1 MSSMKT
7 NISSALIILASMV
20 LCSLPIHAH
29 EKQLTNL
36 VFKYWKQGTT
46 IEATGNDYSLSTVG
60 LAHGYYSTTLANE
73 KVRDFTGIAGMKIG
87 LATTDQE
94 LRVNLI
100 LGSDSAIVFEDGSE
114 MIALDETTGE
124 IHRLEASFGTFTVP
138 ADFNGSLY
146 FPFESLKSSVGK
158 IDYWG
163 LTIVQEEDTVVGF
176 TFEEVSILD
185 LEDAT
190 EYQAYLEDEFIVPT
204 SVQIPVVGESI
215 ATLKG
220 PSTGEYRLDST
231 IQGVTIENNKMTLTT
246 EAIKGSIDYRFT
258 YDDGKYVRLSMNV
271 VPSWIVGVEDQGVPI
286 ALPAKSI
293 NLIQRFGILLDNS
306 FMHSLR
312 LIIGIFALIFVVFYR
327 LIRRKGGN

>member
-1 MSSMKT
+1 M
-7 NISSALIILASMV
+7 
-20 LCSLPIHAH
+20 
-29 EKQLTNL
+29 
-36 VFKYWKQGTT
+36 
-46 IEATGNDYSLSTVG
+46 
-60 LAHGYYSTTLANE
+60 
-73 KVRDFTGIAGMKIG
+73 
-87 LATTDQE
+87 
-94 LRVNLI
+94 
-100 LGSDSAIVFEDGSE
+100 
-114 MIALDETTGE
+114 
-124 IHRLEASFGTFTVP
+124 
-138 ADFNGSLY
+138 
-146 FPFESLKSSVGK
+146 GK

-163 LTIVQEEDTVVGF
+163 LTVVQEEDTVVGF

-190 EYQAYLEDEFIVPT
+190 EYQAYLQDEFIVPT

-258 YDDGKYVRLSMNV
+258 YEDGKFVRFSTNI

-293 NLIQRFGILLDNS
+293 NLIQRFGILLNNS
-306 FMHSLR
+306 YMYGLR
-312 LIIGIFALIFVVFYR
+312 LLIGIFALIFVVFYR